1 MAQSRGEAATAVDEP
16 AGTAIRA
23 DARDPAPRSAF
34 GRVMGIMIE
43 ALRRQASGDSAS
55 QASGPPVRTT
65 AAGAPLGIEVGSA
78 FRLDADN
85 TPKHRP
91 RRQGAEPATGALSP
105 PLAAQ
110 DLP

>member
-1 MAQSRGEAATAVDEP
+1 MAQSRAQSGTVADEP
-16 AGTAIRA
+16 AGTTIRA
-23 DARDPAPRSAF
+23 DARDPVPRSAF

-55 QASGPPVRTT
+55 QASGQPVRTT

-78 FRLDADN
+78 FRLDADS
-85 TPKHRP
+85 TPGHRQP
-91 RRQGAEPATGALSP
+91 RQGPDPEMGVLSP
-105 PLAAQ
+105 PLAVQ